1 MSTLM
6 QPHECEIC
14 HAIQLAIHG
23 SGGPFRCMRC
33 AMWLSY
39 IEDIR
44 EAELEVL
51 EVKKRLTVFLSINH

>member
-33 AMWLSY
+33 EMWLFY
-39 IEDIR
+39 IENIR
-44 EAELEVL
+44 EALLDVQEAKHLL
-51 EVKKRLTVFLSINH
+51 SRFLAINH